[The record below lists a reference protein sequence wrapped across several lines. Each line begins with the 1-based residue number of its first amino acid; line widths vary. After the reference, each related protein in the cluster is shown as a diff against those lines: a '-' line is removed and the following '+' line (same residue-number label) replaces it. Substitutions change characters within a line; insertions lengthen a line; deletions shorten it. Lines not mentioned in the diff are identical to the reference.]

1 VFQPNKMG
9 EPTVWRGAPLR
20 AAWVLALLG
29 AALPAVNAQP
39 QSAVPPVK
47 ATAGG
52 YVGSAVCKTCHA
64 DIWLNFYKNPH
75 YKSIASGKEV
85 PERTGC
91 EGCHGPAQG
100 HVEAR
105 GGKKTIPRAF
115 SLMGTKQAID
125 TCLACHSKDMS
136 RANIRASEH
145 TAADVSCNN
154 CHSIHRP
161 QTAKSLLA
169 KKQTEL
175 CYQCHQTV
183 KAQFAMPFKHRVN
196 EGFIQCTDCHNPHG
210 TFNPTWRMGQ
220 RPRMVEQA
228 LGNEEA
234 CLKCH
239 SDKRGPFTF
248 EHAPV
253 RTEGCESCHSPHGS
267 TNAKLLRKPVVFTL
281 CLECH
286 TGAGTFGPSGSG
298 IPTQTSSHNLLDPR
312 YQRCT
317 VCHVRIHGSN
327 SDQRFLR

>member
-9 EPTVWRGAPLR
+9 EATVWRGALPCAVR
-20 AAWVLALLG
+20 MLALLG
-29 AALPAVNAQP
+29 AVLPALYAQP
-39 QSAVPPVK
+39 QPALPPVK

-75 YKSIASGKEV
+75 YRSIAGGKEV

-115 SLMGTKQAID
+115 SLMGPRQAID
-125 TCLACHSKDMS
+125 TCLTCHSKDMS
-136 RANIRASEH
+136 RANIRTSEH
-145 TAADVSCNN
+145 TAAEVSCNN

-161 QTAKSLLA
+161 QTPKALLA